1 MTIAAR
7 LNKLDER
14 EQKLLMALGV
24 VAGVLLVLVLPIALL
39 TSLSS
44 KKSAN
49 EDIRAAIGSIEDARG
64 TIGERKA
71 KAQAVLSKYANP
83 APPLA
88 GFIEQAAK
96 AHSLTAADT
105 QDKPDTPHGKL
116 YTERFTVV
124 KMHKIGM
131 RAFVEM
137 LQQIETSGHPV
148 AVTRLNI
155 KPRPNEPDQYEI
167 ELGIS
172 AYDRKGEAKGS
183 GAGAASA
190 SPSASAGAEED
201 MP

>member
-7 LNKLDER
+7 LTKLDER
-14 EQKLLMALGV
+14 EQKLLAVLGV
-24 VAGVLLVLVLPIALL
+24 VFGVLIILVLPIALVS
-39 TSLSS
+39 SLSS
-44 KKSAN
+44 KKDAN
-49 EDIRAAIGSIEDARG
+49 DDLRSVINSIEEARG

-71 KAQAVLSKYANP
+71 KANAVLAKYANP

-96 AHSLTAADT
+96 AHSMTAADT

-131 RAFVEM
+131 KSFVDM

-148 AVTRLNI
+148 AVTRLDI

-172 AYDRKGEAKGS
+172 AYDRKGEAKAAAGS
-183 GAGAASA
+183 ASA
-190 SPSASAGAEED
+190 SPSASGSAGAEEN
-201 MP
+201 